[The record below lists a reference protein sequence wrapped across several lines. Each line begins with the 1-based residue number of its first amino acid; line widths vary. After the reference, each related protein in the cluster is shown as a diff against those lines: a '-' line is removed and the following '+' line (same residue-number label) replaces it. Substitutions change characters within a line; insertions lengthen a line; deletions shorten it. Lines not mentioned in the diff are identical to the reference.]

1 MRELACAMGMP
12 FGFSWMKLPIASS
25 GCNDWEWPLTEMGP
39 ISPQRLKLPTA
50 INGSYTCKTK
60 PDALS
65 WMCSGN
71 ASKNGKDCCI
81 AVVFES
87 PSSR

>member
-1 MRELACAMGMP
+1 MRALASAMGMP

-25 GCNDWEWPLTEMGP
+25 DCNDWEWPLTEMGP

-65 WMCSGN
+65 WMYCGN
-71 ASKNGKDCCI
+71 ASKNGKACCI
-81 AVVFES
+81 AVVCGS
-87 PSSR
+87 PS

>member
-1 MRELACAMGMP
+1 MRALDCAMEMP
-12 FGFSWMKLPIASS
+12 FVFWWTKLPIASS
-25 GCNDWEWPLTEMGP
+25 AYNDWGWPLTEMAQ
-39 ISPQRLKLPTA
+39 ISPQRLRLPTA